1 MFVNQ
6 LPLHIMSKIVNTP
19 KELINTNWLK
29 VIKVILF
36 VLMTFTF
43 YCLYTYFD
51 GLKVDEF
58 RIKNLLVSVSTA
70 ALIMFLPPIIGNQK
84 YRNKKK
90 PSSEI

>member
-1 MFVNQ
+1 
-6 LPLHIMSKIVNTP
+6 MSEIVNTP
-19 KELINTNWLK
+19 KELINTNLIK

-51 GLKVDEF
+51 GLKVGEF
-58 RIKNLLVSVSTA
+58 RIKNLLISVSTTL
-70 ALIMFLPPIIGNQK
+70 LIMFLPRIIGYQK
-84 YRNKKK
+84 YSFKKK